1 MNKVIYEYSLLRYV
15 PDIER
20 GEFVNV
26 GLIMMCKRYRWIRIE
41 LNVDHRRILSLF
53 PAADLQCIER
63 QLSAFDGA
71 DIPDPSLPVE
81 ERYRWMVAAK
91 SAIIQCSPSHPG
103 ILIIPS
109 DDAQGNVLSSLQ
121 VDVIDRLNVL
131 FDKLFRRLC

>member
-26 GLIMMCKRYRWIRIE
+26 GLIMMCKRYRWIQTEIRI
-41 LNVDHRRILSLF
+41 NRQRIVNLF
-53 PAADLQCIER
+53 PHSDLDCLER
-63 QLSAFDGA
+63 QIKAFDGSE
-71 DIPDPSLPVE
+71 IPDPSLPVE

-103 ILIIPS
+103 IILLPDEAS
-109 DDAQGNVLSSLQ
+109 VPEVKASLKNLF
-121 VDVIDRLNVL
+121 DRL
-131 FDKLFRRLC
+131 FQRLC

>member
-26 GLIMMCKRYRWIRIE
+26 GLIMMSKRYKWIRSEVKIDRKRISEFLPGADIE
-41 LNVDHRRILSLF
+41 CL
-53 PAADLQCIER
+53 ER
-63 QLSAFDGA
+63 QLRAFEGS
-71 DIPDPSLPVE
+71 DIPFPDLPVE

-103 ILIIPS
+103 ILLLPDEAAAAEIRI
-109 DDAQGNVLSSLQ
+109 A
-121 VDVIDRLNVL
+121 LNVL
-131 FDKLFRRLC
+131 FDRLFLRLV

>member
-1 MNKVIYEYSLLRYV
+1 MSKVIYEYSVVRYV

-26 GLIMMCKRYRWIRIE
+26 GLIMMCKRFRWIRIQ
-41 LNVDHRRILSLF
+41 LNVDRDRINNCF
-53 PAADLQCIER
+53 PGADLTCLEN
-63 QLSAFDGA
+63 QLKAFDGA

-103 ILIIPS
+103 IMILP
-109 DDAQGNVLSSLQ
+109 DCERVGETLQ
-121 VDVIDRLNVL
+121 SPNCVTAKLDLLFDRL
-131 FDKLFRRLC
+131 FGRLC